1 MKSDVSDS
9 PRSTTRGYSA
19 MHRKQLTMDKF
30 PGDARWRAGGLQVVM
45 IVV

>member
-19 MHRKQLTMDKF
+19 MHRKRLAIDKF
-30 PGDARWRAGGLQVVM
+30 PGDARWRAGGQVVM

>member
-19 MHRKQLTMDKF
+19 MHRKRLTIVNF
-30 PGDARWRAGGLQVVM
+30 PAMPGGEQAGKL
-45 IVV
+45 